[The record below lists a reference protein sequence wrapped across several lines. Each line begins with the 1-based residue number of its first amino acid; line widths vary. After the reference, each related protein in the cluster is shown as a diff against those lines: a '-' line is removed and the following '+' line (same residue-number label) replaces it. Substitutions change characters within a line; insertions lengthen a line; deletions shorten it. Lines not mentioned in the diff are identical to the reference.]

1 MAGCAASGRFL
12 AALAAEL
19 TCNEHGSDLIGR
31 LIEPHVREAAA
42 REGYRVVPAQPR
54 PVVMNTKGASASGK
68 STMRPLQRQLAEE
81 LGLCWSD
88 FAVISPDI
96 WRKFLLDY
104 GSLGDASKYAATLT
118 GHELKLIDQ
127 KLDRYMAQKA
137 EHAGMSHLLID
148 RFRFD
153 SFALDPDE
161 EEGSRLLTRFG
172 RLVYMFFMIT
182 PPEATVERAWI
193 RGRQVGRYKA
203 VDDLLAHNVEAYT
216 GMPRLFFTW
225 AAKKD
230 KTVHYEFL
238 DNDVPEGERP
248 RTVAFG
254 ANGEMNILDI
264 KRLIDV
270 ERYRKINVDARRPED
285 VYPDA
290 RAMAPERNL
299 DFLLGVH
306 PAHPRDQLR
315 RARHGTRLCPDQIR
329 PDELGGS
336 GRVREGARR
345 SRRQSRPAGGGAF
358 VDPPRV
364 EPAQRTAGSDSGSGA
379 PFGAWQRFR
388 PSAKVAPRLGLR
400 CTRSLEH
407 LCARACAASMRPAAS
422 LGQVCGDRSVAPRS
436 PPNGP
441 PGQPHL
447 PDNGDAAPA
456 PATPAEGLAFYAECL
471 ELLERSGLPYLLA
484 ARMPSTPIPDGPA
497 GEGSGRFCR
506 RDYPRILN
514 HLQQAGHE
522 IEVEDERWL
531 AKVKRAL
538 LHGRHLQLHER
549 GGAGH
554 DGWFEQPRR
563 SAVDCGAPTELGSS
577 CSSRTATAST
587 RRHRARDP
595 EASADI
601 DWPGCSP
608 CRAVLDVLRI
618 SSTSALSTPPSATA
632 SRAGDGGLWAASG
645 AGGSR
650 AAHEGVPRRH
660 FSPITRSTR
669 PWALPTSWRR
679 RPDG

>member
-1 MAGCAASGRFL
+1 LLQTGPERIPKATAAPSGPEGVLEEGAGYGPWNPGIRSQLPAPLLPLATIFRAENVLTSLDRARERSAFTGLEPEELVTFRPERLVVHELLIRVTADISVPDGPSYEDLGINFRRIAGTILSRYLEPRMPEIRRAYDALRSQALGMIEAELATSLSAPARPPGAGAEPQGLLRLFGPARSRSSPQPRRDRIEDRERRVLAAWQHKAEGADDPLARAAYGVLVRLASAILIRHGRLRGEPEFL
-12 AALAAEL
+12 ATLAAEL

-31 LIEPHVREAAA
+31 LIEPDVREAAA

-68 STMRPLQRQLAEE
+68 STMRPLQRQLAQE
-81 LGLCWSD
+81 LGLDWSD

-104 GSLGDASKYAATLT
+104 GTLGDASKYAAALT

-137 EHAGMSHLLID
+137 ERVGMSHLLID

-182 PPEATVERAWI
+182 PPEATVERAWV

-254 ANGEMNILDI
+254 ANGEMTILDI

-299 DFLLGVH
+299 DFLLECARRIPAINFVERATGRIYARIESGQMSWADPAAFEQALDDPDARAGLLAVAPSIRGTQNARNAPPDPVPDRVH
-306 PAHPRDQLR
+306 
-315 RARHGTRLCPDQIR
+315 T
-329 PDELGGS
+329 LGRWGP
-336 GRVREGARR
+336 GGARR
-345 SRRQSRPAGGGAF
+345 
-358 VDPPRV
+358 
-364 EPAQRTAGSDSGSGA
+364 
-379 PFGAWQRFR
+379 
-388 PSAKVAPRLGLR
+388 
-400 CTRSLEH
+400 
-407 LCARACAASMRPAAS
+407 
-422 LGQVCGDRSVAPRS
+422 
-436 PPNGP
+436 
-441 PGQPHL
+441 
-447 PDNGDAAPA
+447 
-456 PATPAEGLAFYAECL
+456 
-471 ELLERSGLPYLLA
+471 
-484 ARMPSTPIPDGPA
+484 
-497 GEGSGRFCR
+497 
-506 RDYPRILN
+506 
-514 HLQQAGHE
+514 
-522 IEVEDERWL
+522 
-531 AKVKRAL
+531 
-538 LHGRHLQLHER
+538 
-549 GGAGH
+549 
-554 DGWFEQPRR
+554 
-563 SAVDCGAPTELGSS
+563 
-577 CSSRTATAST
+577 
-587 RRHRARDP
+587 
-595 EASADI
+595 
-601 DWPGCSP
+601 
-608 CRAVLDVLRI
+608 
-618 SSTSALSTPPSATA
+618 
-632 SRAGDGGLWAASG
+632 
-645 AGGSR
+645 
-650 AAHEGVPRRH
+650 
-660 FSPITRSTR
+660 
-669 PWALPTSWRR
+669 
-679 RPDG
+679 